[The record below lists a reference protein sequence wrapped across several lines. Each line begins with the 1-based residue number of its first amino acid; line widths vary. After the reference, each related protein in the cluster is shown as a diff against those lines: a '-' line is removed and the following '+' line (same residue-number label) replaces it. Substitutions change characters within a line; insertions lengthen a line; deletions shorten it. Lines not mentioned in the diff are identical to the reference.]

1 MASRSIAN
9 IQREEY
15 QTSHRKKGGGSSSV
29 SFEPKPS
36 YFTLSGDETD
46 TEDGIQDGEE
56 VDTAQEQTSW
66 WRWWIENQKIRKFLR
81 VFSLVNL
88 VILTLSIPF
97 YSIVDLNGSQR
108 RTIQIQFSV
117 ITCFDFLLSCLYTV
131 NLVLELQYHFRIR
144 KPFEVHVYL

>member
-46 TEDGIQDGEE
+46 TEGMYHSVAI
-56 VDTAQEQTSW
+56 TKTS
-66 WRWWIENQKIRKFLR
+66 
-81 VFSLVNL
+81 FSKAL
-88 VILTLSIPF
+88 
-97 YSIVDLNGSQR
+97 
-108 RTIQIQFSV
+108 
-117 ITCFDFLLSCLYTV
+117 
-131 NLVLELQYHFRIR
+131 
-144 KPFEVHVYL
+144 